1 MKIIKN
7 VRSSQKQEQVIRYG
21 SEVHVLLGEREVA
34 VETDIHYE
42 YDEVVLNSDLS
53 NIDVVAMAEK
63 YYKDVMPKVLLP
75 ITDISVTNTR
85 FKVGDVVEFPFT
97 SELPDDSYFIP
108 YRVVGDTRMYLKD
121 AVVLNGSGI
130 ISFNFTTGG
139 VYYID
144 ANDLPLTDLK
154 VNSSSTDRFT
164 IYVAE

>member
-7 VRSSQKQEQVIRYG
+7 VRSSQKQEQVKRYG

-34 VETDIHYE
+34 VETDIQYE

-85 FKVGDVVEFPFT
+85 FKVGDVVQFNFT
-97 SELPDDSYFIP
+97 SELDDDSFYIP
-108 YRVVGDTRMYLKD
+108 YMVYGDTRKYLKE
-121 AVVLNGSGI
+121 AVVLDGAGVIDFTFKSGGI
-130 ISFNFTTGG
+130 
-139 VYYID
+139 YYID
-144 ANDLPLTDLK
+144 ATDLDLTTLK
-154 VNSSSTDRFT
+154 INGNAEEKFT